1 MGQVDLFSE
10 RNWIEVSRLYSF
22 PYNVDTACLHHAVEQ
37 QVRTQP
43 DRVAVE
49 SSDGCLT
56 YLELDQMANAVAHQL
71 VERGA
76 GPEVVVSFCFDKRPW
91 AIVAML
97 AILKA
102 GSACIAL
109 EPSYPRKRAE
119 TLIHDTK
126 STIVLTTPAF
136 EQYMIDIGMQPI
148 LVNSD
153 TFVSLPP
160 ATCPPETDVQ
170 PDNAAFIVATSG
182 STGTPK
188 CAVLEHR
195 NLSTFTHNLRRMGM
209 INSSRVGQF
218 SAYSFDASIMDTILA
233 LTQGACIC
241 ILSEEERLNHLSEA
255 MTRLKVTWCFLTPTV
270 IRMLEPQHVPHLET
284 IVSGGER
291 LPDDLISKWGDALNL
306 IK

>member
-1 MGQVDLFSE
+1 MFSE
-10 RNWIEVSRLYSF
+10 RNWTEVSRICST
-22 PYNVDTACLHHAVEQ
+22 PYNLDTACLHHAVEL
-37 QVRTQP
+37 QVRIQP
-43 DRVAVE
+43 DKIAVDY
-49 SSDGCLT
+49 SDGRLT

-76 GPEVVVSFCFDKRPW
+76 GPEVVVSFCFDKGPW
-91 AIVAML
+91 AIIAIL
-97 AILKA
+97 AILKS

-109 EPSYPRKRAE
+109 DPSYPRKRSE
-119 TLIHDTK
+119 TLIYDTK
-126 STIVLTTPAF
+126 SSIALTTRAY
-136 EQYMIDIGMQPI
+136 EQSMIDMGLYPI
-148 LVNSD
+148 LVDSEI
-153 TFVSLPP
+153 FVSLSPT
-160 ATCPPETDVQ
+160 TCPPETDVQ
-170 PDNAAFIVATSG
+170 PGNAAFIVATSG

-195 NLSTFTHNLRRMGM
+195 NLYNFTHNLGRMGM
-209 INSSRVGQF
+209 TNSSRVGQF

-270 IRMLEPQHVPHLET
+270 IRMLEPQHLPHLET

-291 LPDDLISKWGDALNL
+291 LPDDLISKWGDEINL